1 MFSWSFDA
9 PTGTYKNHELS
20 SKLRIAS
27 IAQTK
32 FLQFVRPEP
41 GYGKKKGETITIT
54 RLSNIAVPSN
64 GRISENN
71 RIPEDNIVLTTVAIT
86 VSEWGR
92 AVPYTSL
99 ATDLGKFD
107 PESMIQKKL
116 KDQMA
121 LVLDAAAA
129 AAHKT
134 GQIKAEAIG
143 STSINFDTA
152 GSATQQAV
160 SNLQVYHVE
169 QIRDYMF
176 STLFVPP
183 YEGDDYVCLVSTKA
197 KRGVINDPAWEIW
210 HKYTDP
216 EAKWAG
222 EIGRIENI
230 RFVEIN
236 NTGALSGSIGL
247 NGVAGE
253 AIFMG
258 EDGVAMAVAEDPELR
273 AAIPQDYGRAQSVAW
288 YGILEFGLVWNT
300 ANAGEAKVVHFTST

>member
-1 MFSWSFDA
+1 MFSWTFDA
-9 PTGTYKNHELS
+9 PTGVYKQHELS

-41 GYGKKKGETITIT
+41 GYGKKKGESITIS

-71 RIPEDNIVLTTVAIT
+71 RIPEDNIVLTTTSIA

-99 ATDLGKFD
+99 SSDLGKFD

-134 GQIKAEAIG
+134 GQIKAEATG
-143 STSINFDTA
+143 STSINFDT
-152 GSATQQAV
+152 GGTATQAAV

-176 STLFVPP
+176 STLFIPP
-183 YEGDDYVCLVSTKA
+183 YENDDYVGLVSTKA

-236 NTGALSGSIGL
+236 NTGALSGSIGTG
-247 NGVAGE
+247 GVCGE
-253 AIFMG
+253 SIFMG

-273 AAIPQDYGRAQSVAW
+273 AAIPQDFGRAKSVAW
-288 YGILEFGLVWNT
+288 YGILEFGIVWTTSNP
-300 ANAGEAKVVHFTST
+300 GEAKIVHFTST

>member
-1 MFSWSFDA
+1 LA
-9 PTGTYKNHELS
+9 
-20 SKLRIAS
+20 
-27 IAQTK
+27 
-32 FLQFVRPEP
+32 
-41 GYGKKKGETITIT
+41 
-54 RLSNIAVPSN
+54 
-64 GRISENN
+64 ENN

-99 ATDLGKFD
+99 GSDLGKFD

-116 KDQMA
+116 KDQMS

-134 GQIKAEAIG
+134 AKIKAEATG
-143 STSINFDTA
+143 ATSINFDTNGTA
-152 GSATQQAV
+152 SQTAV

-176 STLFVPP
+176 STLFIPP
-183 YEGDDYVCLVSTKA
+183 YENDDYVCLISTKA
-197 KRGVINDPAWEIW
+197 KRGIINDPAWEIW

-216 EAKWAG
+216 KAKWNG
-222 EIGRIENI
+222 EIGRMENI
-230 RFVEIN
+230 RFIEIN
-236 NTGALSGSIGL
+236 NTGALSGSLGSG
-247 NGVAGE
+247 GVCGE

-273 AAIPQDYGRAQSVAW
+273 AAIPQDYGRAKSVAW
-288 YGILEFGLVWNT
+288 YGILEFGLVWDT
-300 ANAGEAKVVHFTST
+300 ANAGEAKVVHFTSA